1 MIKEFLSL
9 HMKVMG
15 ANLQK
20 ILPALMDWFAIA
32 SYGIIGLYFSEFDGE
47 SVTTVDA
54 ERYKIMFGD
63 FLTNELHYV
72 TCP

>member
-1 MIKEFLSL
+1 
-9 HMKVMG
+9 
-15 ANLQK
+15 
-20 ILPALMDWFAIA
+20 MDWFAIA